1 MQIDRV
7 QIEEG
12 FLDGLD
18 VSFVSGLNVIVG
30 ERGTGKTSL
39 IELVRFA
46 SACRGTRQTRL
57 NGAWITRAPYWG
69 AVK

>member
-1 MQIDRV
+1 MQIQRV

-18 VSFVSGLNVIVG
+18 LNFTPGLNVLIG

-39 IELVRFA
+39 D
-46 SACRGTRQTRL
+46 
-57 NGAWITRAPYWG
+57 
-69 AVK
+69 